1 MATHAVRPGTPGGNR
16 ASDLEA
22 ALIRIGIRLPA
33 GLSLL
38 AVLRNPVGSG
48 QADARPGAGE
58 RLPDPAASSL

>member
-1 MATHAVRPGTPGGNR
+1 MR
-16 ASDLEA
+16 LEA
-22 ALIRIGIRLPA
+22 ALIRLGIRLPA

-38 AVLRNPVGSG
+38 AVLRNPVGDG